1 MRPLSESFDVLRMRV
16 EARAALPALVLISA
30 AQRGDGTT
38 SVACGLARAFAADG
52 RRTLL
57 IDANLARAAVADE
70 LEVEPLPLITETASD
85 LGARNGEV
93 PRLSLVAIPPETV
106 RDLELPRLLRT
117 ARANFAVTIIDAGP
131 LPACSTALELARCAD
146 AIVLAVRL
154 GRRSSDDD
162 REAAELAGERLLG
175 VVPTR
180 AQGPRKPFLESRR
193 DSAASGLR
201 ATLRNT
207 SVVR

>member
-16 EARAALPALVLISA
+16 EARAALPMLVLVSA

-57 IDANLARAAVADE
+57 VDANLSRAAVADE
-70 LEVEPLPLITETASD
+70 LEVDPLPLITAAASD

-93 PRLSLVAIPPETV
+93 PRLSLVAIPAETV
-106 RDLELPRLLRT
+106 RELHLPRLLRT
-117 ARANFAVTIIDAGP
+117 ARENFAVTVIDAAP

-162 REAAELAGERLLG
+162 REAVVLAGERLLG

-180 AQGPRKPFLESRR
+180 PQSARKSGFTPRS
-193 DSAASGLR
+193 DAATS
-201 ATLRNT
+201 TLRV
-207 SVVR
+207 SIPKPSIVR